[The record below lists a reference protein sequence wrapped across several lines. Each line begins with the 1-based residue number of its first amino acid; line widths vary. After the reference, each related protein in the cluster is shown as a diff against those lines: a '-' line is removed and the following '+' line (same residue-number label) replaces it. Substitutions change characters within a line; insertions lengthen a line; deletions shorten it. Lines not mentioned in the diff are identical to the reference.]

1 MAGAGLGHDL
11 LLANETLDAARL
23 GRLAQRP
30 DARITAAVD
39 SAETLA
45 VVIEANKAGPVEVLI
60 DVNVGLP
67 RCGCRPEDAGRI
79 AEAARGGGLTV
90 RGVMGYEGHV
100 VGNPDRGW
108 RTDMVAG
115 CMDRLRV
122 AHDQVGGDV
131 ISAGGT
137 GTYDLHDW
145 ANEVQAGSYLLMDTH
160 YAQLGLPF
168 RQALFVEAT
177 VVSTSEDHYA
187 VADAGLKSFG
197 MDHGEPTVEGYTM
210 FFSSDEHATFVWE
223 DGGRPAIG
231 DRVRIIP
238 GHVDPTVAYHERM
251 WVIDGDHVV
260 DEWAVDLR
268 NW

>member
-1 MAGAGLGHDL
+1 MRLGDLATPALCVDASALDHNIDSMAAARPGPTLRPHVKAFKSTALARHLASRGDHRSFCCATLKEMEGMAGAGLGHDL

-39 SAETLA
+39 SPETLA

-122 AHDQVGGDV
+122 AH
-131 ISAGGT
+131 A
-137 GTYDLHDW
+137 
-145 ANEVQAGSYLLMDTH
+145 
-160 YAQLGLPF
+160 
-168 RQALFVEAT
+168 
-177 VVSTSEDHYA
+177 
-187 VADAGLKSFG
+187 
-197 MDHGEPTVEGYTM
+197 
-210 FFSSDEHATFVWE
+210 
-223 DGGRPAIG
+223 
-231 DRVRIIP
+231 
-238 GHVDPTVAYHERM
+238 
-251 WVIDGDHVV
+251 
-260 DEWAVDLR
+260 
-268 NW
+268 